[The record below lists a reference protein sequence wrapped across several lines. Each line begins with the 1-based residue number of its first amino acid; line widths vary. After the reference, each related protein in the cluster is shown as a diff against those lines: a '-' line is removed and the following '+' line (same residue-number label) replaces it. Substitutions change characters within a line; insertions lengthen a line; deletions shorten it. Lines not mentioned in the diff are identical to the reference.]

1 MGEVPMRELNQQTRK
16 VINRVKAGEEIAV
29 TDHGEL
35 IAHII
40 PAATGPLTALI
51 SAGKVLP
58 AAQGPA
64 PRAMI
69 HAPDQPEAG
78 ALLEKLRS
86 EERY

>member
-1 MGEVPMRELNQQTRK
+1 MRELNQQTRK

-40 PAATGPLTALI
+40 PAATGPLAALI

-64 PRAMI
+64 PRATI
-69 HAPDQPEAG
+69 HARADQPEAG